1 MPSGVFSSAGAGVK
15 TNLLFFTKGNPTES
29 IWYYDL
35 SDVKV
40 TKRSPLTLEHF
51 DEFFRLLPDRTDSE
65 RSWTVTREDIE
76 DREFDLKAVNP
87 NMVVEKD
94 TRTPK
99 ELLDVIEKNSRKVD
113 AAVSRLRQL
122 L

>member
-1 MPSGVFSSAGAGVK
+1 M
-15 TNLLFFTKGNPTES
+15 
-29 IWYYDL
+29 